1 MFKVFLEWMFPD
13 SIYCMA
19 CHAVILPKSKY
30 ALCTRCYE
38 SLKLLDHKGCKKCGK
53 ALGVPYTDEYC
64 FDCQSQGHHFR
75 QGFSATEYGPVEKE
89 IISGLKFKG
98 KTYMAQGISQ
108 IMYNRL
114 EDLGYGESYLFWH
127 YLLPVP
133 VHKGKLR
140 SRGYNQS
147 ELIAQ
152 FLAKKT
158 QIPLMKNGLKK
169 SFDTEPLKTLSK
181 RQRMEALEGAFSVE
195 FPNEI
200 KGKNILLIDDVY
212 TTGSTVDHCAKTL
225 MLHGAH
231 SVDVFTFSIGKNYL
245 FL

>member
-1 MFKVFLEWMFPD
+1 MFKILAEWIFPN

-19 CHAVILPKSKY
+19 CHAVILPNSQY
-30 ALCTRCYE
+30 ALCETCYKN
-38 SLKLLDHKGCKKCGK
+38 LNLLNHEGCKKCGK
-53 ALGVPYTDEYC
+53 ALGVSYTDDYC

-75 QGFSATEYGPVEKE
+75 QGLSATEYGQVEKDMV
-89 IISGLKFKG
+89 SGLKFKG
-98 KTYMAQGISQ
+98 KTYMAQGISD
-108 IMYNRL
+108 IMYQRL
-114 EDLGYGESYLFWH
+114 EDLGYGKSYLFWH

-152 FLAKKT
+152 FLALKTKIPVMKK
-158 QIPLMKNGLKK
+158 GLRK

-181 RQRMEALEGAFSVE
+181 RQRMEVLEGAFSVE

-212 TTGSTVDHCAKTL
+212 TTGATVDQCAKTL